1 MQILITGRG
10 SSGSWQIRGVQ
21 LGEAIGAI
29 VKPNATAKDMGAA
42 DVVIVVKR
50 TTAQINKAIKQ
61 SGKPVLWDI
70 VDCWP
75 QGKGLTLE
83 QAKSHVYAQAKAMG
97 ADACVFATQAQRA
110 SLRELDG
117 FVLRHHAMEN
127 QLRNPIREKLKIV
140 GYQGSKRYVPDWVSD
155 SVRRHGLWF
164 VMNPANLAEL
174 DIVIACRAD
183 PYDDEVSRAW
193 KSNVKLANAQAT
205 GTPCIMPYESGY
217 LESDPVGPVYYRNRQ
232 EFENAL
238 DALKSH
244 EERRIRAMVLRA
256 GTPLLKDVAARY
268 QRCILRFF
276 GPEQDG
282 LQKVSDL

>member
-10 SSGSWQIRGVQ
+10 GSGSWQIRGVQ

-29 VKPNATAKDMGAA
+29 VKPNATVKDMDAA
-42 DVVIVVKR
+42 DVVVVVKR

-75 QGKGLTLE
+75 QGKGFTLE
-83 QAKSHVYAQAKAMG
+83 QAKSYVYAQAKGMSAS
-97 ADACVFATQAQRA
+97 ACVFSTQAQQT
-110 SLRELDG
+110 SLRDLDG

-127 QLRNPIREKLKIV
+127 QPRNPIREKLKTV
-140 GYQGSKRYVPDWVSD
+140 GYQGSKRYVPNWVTN
-155 SVRRHGLWF
+155 SVRRNGLRF

-174 DIVIACRAD
+174 DAVIACRAD

-205 GTPCIMPYESGY
+205 GTPCVMPYESGY
-217 LESDPVGPVYYRNRQ
+217 LECDPVGPVYYRNRQ
-232 EFENAL
+232 EFEDAI
-238 DALKSH
+238 DALKSY
-244 EERRIRAMVLRA
+244 EERKIRAMVLRA
-256 GTPLLKDVAARY
+256 GTPLLKDIAARY
-268 QRCILRFF
+268 RQCILKFF
-276 GPEQDG
+276 GLGQNGPR
-282 LQKVSDL
+282 KASDL